1 MITKENLLF
10 LFGLLFLASCSSPP
24 PAYDTLITNALI
36 YDGSGEKPYLGS
48 IAINGDT
55 IAAVGNIEGNAENII
70 DAKGKALA
78 PGFINVLSWANV
90 SLIED
95 GRSLS
100 DLKQGV
106 TLEVMG
112 EGHSM
117 GPLSEAM
124 KTEMKE
130 DQSDI
135 KYDITWTTLGEY
147 LQFLED
153 KGVATNITSFVGNG
167 TLRQHVIGYENRPAS
182 PEEIEAMKKLLATA
196 MQEGAVGLSSSLLY
210 APSRYA
216 DTQELIELA
225 KVAAE
230 YGGIYISHIRDEGN
244 QLLESVEELI
254 TIAREAR
261 IPAEIYHLKASG
273 QHNWHKLDS
282 VFLMIEAARA
292 EGLQITA
299 DMYTY
304 PASSTG
310 LHTQLPEWVR
320 EGGVDAALA
329 RLADPALRT
338 KILVDIDFYHPPQ
351 NILLVGFKNPD
362 LRQYQGKRLNEVADE
377 LGKSAEETMI
387 DLMVQDQSRIQVVYF
402 SMSEENIRK
411 KIVQPW
417 MSFCSDAGSYAAEG
431 VFLKSSTHPRAYGS
445 FIRVLGKYS
454 RDEGLFPLEEGIRRL
469 SALPAENLHLDRRG
483 KILPG
488 YFADVVLFDP
498 DKVRDIAT
506 FEVPHQYAEGIE
518 NVWVNGQLVLQD
530 GEATGTFSGRYL
542 KRKSSK

>member
-1 MITKENLLF
+1 MVTKENLLP
-10 LFGLLFLASCSSPP
+10 LFSLLLLASCSAPTP
-24 PAYDTLITNALI
+24 NYDTLITNAMI
-36 YDGSGEKPYLGS
+36 YDGSGEAPYLGS
-48 IAINGDT
+48 IAIKGDT
-55 IAAVGNIEGNAENII
+55 IAALGNIEGTAENIV
-70 DAKGKALA
+70 DAQGKALA

-112 EGHSM
+112 EGRSM
-117 GPLSEAM
+117 GPLNDDM
-124 KTEMKE
+124 KAEMKA

-135 KYDITWTTLGEY
+135 KYDVSWTTLGEY
-147 LQFLED
+147 LQFMER
-153 KGVATNITSFVGNG
+153 KGVSTNITSFVGNG

-182 PEEIEAMKKLLATA
+182 PAEMKAMKKLLAIA

-230 YGGIYISHIRDEGN
+230 YGGIYISHIRDEGD

-254 TIAREAR
+254 TIAREAN

-273 QHNWHKLDS
+273 QHNWYKLDS
-282 VFLMIEAARA
+282 VFMMIEAARE

-320 EGGVDAALA
+320 EGGVDAALK
-329 RLADPALRT
+329 RLADPAQQA
-338 KILVDIDFYHPPQ
+338 KILQDIHFFHPPQ
-351 NILLVGFKNPD
+351 NILLVGLKKPD

-377 LGKSAEETMI
+377 WGKSAEETMI
-387 DLMVQDQSRIQVVYF
+387 NLMVQDQSRIQVVYF

-431 VFLKSSTHPRAYGS
+431 IFLASSTHPRAYGS

-483 KILPG
+483 KILRG
-488 YFADVVLFDP
+488 YFADLVLFDP
-498 DKVRDIAT
+498 EKTQDKAT
-506 FEVPHQYAEGIE
+506 FEAPHQYAEGIE
-518 NVWVNGQLVLQD
+518 NVWVNGQLVLQN

-542 KRKSSK
+542 KRKSTK